1 MGGRRCRWEE
11 FWGQDGRR
19 GRGPDDRGRSIDPA
33 DARCDSLA
41 RVRVAGGAGAL
52 YSTMNGMG
60 LVASPATA
68 HAARTG
74 QQKAWRP
81 PSPSGLGLRGRAR
94 GEIVSLDAGVPRPAP
109 RAPYGLGKAGYRCR
123 ILNACSRPGGRNW
136 TARGGRQKAE
146 IDGPPQRAEFSKDQ
160 YIDCAV
166 PCATP
171 KARTASRRGAR
182 TAQIGGSARRAPAPS
197 VRPARVRAPR
207 LRGGRPSN
215 WAIGLG
221 PVLPE
226 LGRVCGSGVQR
237 RVVFPV
243 RCMVSAPRRSR
254 SWLIAERRLVE
265 RVDDTVVARVNR
277 LDASR

>member
-1 MGGRRCRWEE
+1 MTGADQSIPPMRRCD
-11 FWGQDGRR
+11 F
-19 GRGPDDRGRSIDPA
+19 
-33 DARCDSLA
+33 LA
-41 RVRVAGGAGAL
+41 RVRVAGVAGAL

-94 GEIVSLDAGVPRPAP
+94 GEIVSLDAGVPRPAT
-109 RAPYGLGKAGYRCR
+109 AYGLGKAGYRCR

-166 PCATP
+166 LVRRRKLGRLVDEVLEPL
-171 KARTASRRGAR
+171 RLGDRRGAR
-182 TAQIGGSARRAPAPS
+182 PLRAFGPLAFG
-197 VRPARVRAPR
+197 RPACVEGDC
-207 LRGGRPSN
+207 LTGR
-215 WAIGLG
+215 
-221 PVLPE
+221 
-226 LGRVCGSGVQR
+226 
-237 RVVFPV
+237 
-243 RCMVSAPRRSR
+243 
-254 SWLIAERRLVE
+254 
-265 RVDDTVVARVNR
+265 
-277 LDASR
+277 